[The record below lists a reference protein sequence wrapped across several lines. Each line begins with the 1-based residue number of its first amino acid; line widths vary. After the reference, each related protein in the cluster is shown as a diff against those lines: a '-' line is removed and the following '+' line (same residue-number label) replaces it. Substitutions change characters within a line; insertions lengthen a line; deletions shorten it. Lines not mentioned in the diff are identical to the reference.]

1 MNSND
6 AGSDMSIIDTIK
18 EVPWFVW
25 VIIVVVLAVL
35 TTSCVMVTLR

>member
-1 MNSND
+1 
-6 AGSDMSIIDTIK
+6 MSIIDTIK

-35 TTSCVMVTLR
+35 TTSCVMVALR